1 MSKYGNTGTVTGQAF
16 RVKTVQTIATAIPMP
31 VVTEEDL
38 KKKDHPIN
46 IKHLSGKQKGAMVA
60 VEKAGNSLYIAIAR
74 GSEPTDLWDA
84 TTMDATTMDV
94 TPVTPA
100 GS

>member
-1 MSKYGNTGTVTGQAF
+1 MAKYGSTGSVTGQAF
-16 RVKTVQTIATAIPMP
+16 RVKAVQTIATAIPMP

-60 VEKAGNSLYIAIAR
+60 VEKTDQSLYIAIAR
-74 GSEPTDLWDA
+74 GSEPTDKWDV
-84 TTMDATTMDV
+84 TTMESD
-94 TPVTPA
+94 PVTPA
-100 GS
+100 EG

>member
-16 RVKTVQTIATAIPMP
+16 RVKTVQTTATAIPLP
-31 VVTEEDL
+31 IVAEVDL

-60 VEKAGNSLYIAIAR
+60 VDKGGNSLYIAIAR
-74 GSEPTDLWDA
+74 GSEPTDPWDA
-84 TTMDATTMDV
+84 TTMESD
-94 TPVTPA
+94 PVTPGA
-100 GS
+100 